1 MTTRT
6 ERGSAALE
14 AAIGLP
20 AFVLFLGLII
30 VAGRIAVAGQAV
42 DAVATEVARTASI
55 ARTEAAAT
63 RTAGDAATASLAT
76 QGLHCSATTVN
87 VDTRGFRA
95 PVGTPAAVSATITC
109 TVPLGD
115 IAIPGLPGTT
125 TVTGTATSPIDTY
138 RGRT

>member
-1 MTTRT
+1 MTTRA

-20 AFVLFLGLII
+20 AFLLFVGLII
-30 VAGRIAVAGQAV
+30 IAGRVAVAGQAV
-42 DAVATEVARTASI
+42 DAVATEAARTASI
-55 ARTEAAAT
+55 ARTEIAAAAT
-63 RTAGDAATASLAT
+63 ARDAATASLTT
-76 QGLHCSATTVN
+76 QGLRCTTTTVR

-95 PVGTPAAVSATITC
+95 PVGTPAAVTATITC
-109 TVPLGD
+109 AVPLGD

>member
-14 AAIGLP
+14 AAIGVP

-30 VAGRIAVAGQAV
+30 VAGRIAVASQAV
-42 DAVATEVARTASI
+42 DAVATEAARTASI

-76 QGLHCSATTVN
+76 QGLRCATTTVD

-95 PVGTPAAVSATITC
+95 PVGTPAAVTATITC

-138 RGRT
+138 RART

>member
-1 MTTRT
+1 MATRS

-30 VAGRIAVAGQAV
+30 VAGRVAVAGQAV
-42 DAVATEVARTASI
+42 DAVATEAARTASI
-55 ARTEAAAT
+55 ARTETVAT
-63 RTAGDAATASLAT
+63 RTARDAATASLTT
-76 QGLHCSATTVN
+76 QGLRCATSTVH

-95 PVGTPAAVSATITC
+95 PVGTPAAVTATITC
-109 TVPLGD
+109 AVPLRD

-125 TVTGTATSPIDTY
+125 TVTGTAISPIDTY